1 MAVRESSEGV
11 SGRLTL
17 DLARGSYAPG
27 EVLSG
32 SVSLSALE
40 QIQAREPLTVVVQGR
55 EAVGWDDGGDCPA
68 TNAFDKTFLKHKIV
82 LTPDLTSY
90 SAGDSLY
97 PFSFQLPMGLAS
109 TFALE
114 NVYSGSMERL
124 RVHVT
129 YQVSVWLTVDSES
142 VAYLQATQEF
152 TVHAPPTIT
161 PPARA
166 LEVSTSETVH
176 WLCCLDRGS
185 LQLVVET
192 PRDAL
197 VAGEVVSLTCRV
209 NNSACK
215 ASVSCLS
222 VELVEEIA
230 LRNVGARPEL
240 VATRV
245 LSRQQ
250 VAGPV
255 AGQILEQTVEVEVVE
270 GEKQRPLLGLPV
282 RAAPTDDATQQSE
295 APTLRNLRPTERSG
309 LGLQPHASM
318 AALQSASEEG
328 GPNMADLLAFT
339 DDIFASLNERE
350 AEAPSASPS
359 AAVGTST
366 PPALPQRHNAVP
378 PKWKRKYLRKLT
390 NEDSSNRDP
399 RKPNTR
405 LLLQQ
410 TLAKKAQLETESM
423 QLRKLFHQA
432 TSHAA
437 QLRDLLYSE
446 HKLYL
451 ANSSYFKIFKSLS
464 LPDCQQIHREAL
476 ADVRA
481 FSLQEQFAHL
491 TGEICGWRET
501 RTDDRSFFSFA
512 MHKTFYRASAQHL
525 MTVMW
530 QIMSNPARWE
540 KLYSPV
546 INMRIRLVQRVDKDN
561 LVLFHDYCAMD
572 ADNDLTVLHCMYL
585 VSRLPTAN
593 GGYLVSMRGLD
604 WGRLVVED
612 LAKRAPAPAEG
623 VGETLELWTNNFCW
637 YAVGP
642 GGRDAQATLSGM
654 TPTLCTNAYFWI
666 SEIVQV
672 VLRCEMKLVGPV
684 FTLPQ

>member
-11 SGRLTL
+11 SGRLSL
-17 DLARGSYAPG
+17 DLARRSYAPG

-82 LTPDLTSY
+82 LTPDSTSY

-97 PFSFQLPMGLAS
+97 PFSFQLPVGLAS

-124 RVHVT
+124 RVQVT
-129 YQVSVWLTVDSES
+129 YEVSVWLTVDSES

-197 VAGEVVSLTCRV
+197 VAGEAVSLTCRV

-215 ASVSCLS
+215 APVSCLS
-222 VELVEEIA
+222 VDLVEEIA
-230 LRNVGARPEL
+230 LRNVGERPEL

-245 LSRQQ
+245 LSSQQ
-250 VAGPV
+250 VAGPA
-255 AGQILEQTVEVEVVE
+255 AGQILEQTVEVKVVE
-270 GEKQRPLLGLPV
+270 GEKQRP
-282 RAAPTDDATQQSE
+282 
-295 APTLRNLRPTERSG
+295 ER
-309 LGLQPHASM
+309 
-318 AALQSASEEG
+318 
-328 GPNMADLLAFT
+328 
-339 DDIFASLNERE
+339 
-350 AEAPSASPS
+350 
-359 AAVGTST
+359 
-366 PPALPQRHNAVP
+366 
-378 PKWKRKYLRKLT
+378 
-390 NEDSSNRDP
+390 
-399 RKPNTR
+399 
-405 LLLQQ
+405 
-410 TLAKKAQLETESM
+410 
-423 QLRKLFHQA
+423 
-432 TSHAA
+432 
-437 QLRDLLYSE
+437 
-446 HKLYL
+446 
-451 ANSSYFKIFKSLS
+451 
-464 LPDCQQIHREAL
+464 
-476 ADVRA
+476 
-481 FSLQEQFAHL
+481 FAHP
-491 TGEICGWRET
+491 TGEICGWRKT
-501 RTDDRSFFSFA
+501 RTADRSFFSFA

-546 INMRIRLVQRVDKDN
+546 INIRIRLVQRVDKDN
-561 LVLFHDYCAMD
+561 LVFFHDYCAMD

-585 VSRLPTAN
+585 VSKLPTAN
-593 GGYLVSMRGLD
+593 GGYLVLMRGLD
-604 WGRLVVED
+604 RGRLVMED
-612 LAKRAPAPAEG
+612 LAKRDPAPAEG

-642 GGRDAQATLSGM
+642 GGRDTQATLSGM
-654 TPTLCTNAYFWI
+654 TPSLCTNAYFWI
-666 SEIVQV
+666 SEIVQL
-672 VLRCEMKLVGPV
+672 VLRCEKELVGPV